1 MVLKKIKRSITLT
14 LLPFKD
20 FMRES
25 ILHASLRTFFVALFW
40 VIGITAGLILV
51 VLLFSLAETTE
62 TTPSATFTEE
72 IVPNADGERKILS
85 KSAPVI
91 LRVNIEGTIG
101 ELSLTQ
107 SKIENLL
114 VESREGTLK
123 NDRVKAIL
131 LFLNTPGGTVSDADG
146 IYRALLNY
154 KKKYNV
160 PVYAFVD
167 GMCASGGMYVA
178 SAADKIYATNVSL
191 IGSVGVI
198 APSYFNLTELMTKV
212 GVQALTI
219 SAGKG
224 KDELNPLR
232 PWKEG
237 EDRQVKELIDY
248 YYAYFVDIVTKARP
262 QLSRESLVKDYGAAI
277 FPARKAEE
285 LGFIDHADSSYSEA
299 LRALL
304 AAIGID
310 DNYYQVVQLSDE
322 TWYKSLFQ
330 SKANILNGEI
340 KHTIGYN
347 EFSPKLMNQYL
358 YLYKP

>member
-1 MVLKKIKRSITLT
+1 
-14 LLPFKD
+14 
-20 FMRES
+20 MRES

-40 VIGITAGLILV
+40 VIGITAGIILV
-51 VLLFSLAETTE
+51 MLLFSLAETTE
-62 TTPSATFTEE
+62 TTPTAAFTEE

-91 LRVNIEGTIG
+91 LKVNIEGTIG
-101 ELSLTQ
+101 ELGLTQ

-114 VESREGTLK
+114 VESREGNLK

-131 LFLNTPGGTVSDADG
+131 LSINTPGGTVSDADG
-146 IYRALLNY
+146 IYRALQNY
-154 KKKYNV
+154 KRIYNV
-160 PVYAFVD
+160 PVYAYVD

-178 SAADKIYATNVSL
+178 AAADKIYSTDVSL

-198 APSYFNLTELMTKV
+198 APSYYNLTELMTKV

-237 EDRQVKELIDY
+237 EDKQVKDLIEY
-248 YYAYFVDIVTKARP
+248 YYTYFVEIVTKGRP
-262 QLSRESLVKDYGAAI
+262 KLSKDKLIKDYGAAI
-277 FPARKAEE
+277 FPAQKAAE
-285 LGFIDHADSSYSEA
+285 LGYIDHAGSSYSQA

-322 TWYKSLFQ
+322 TWFKSLFQ
-330 SKANILNGEI
+330 SKLNILNGEI

>member
-1 MVLKKIKRSITLT
+1 
-14 LLPFKD
+14 
-20 FMRES
+20 MRES
-25 ILHASLRTFFVALFW
+25 IFHASLRTFFVALFW
-40 VIGITAGLILV
+40 VIGITAGIILIM
-51 VLLFSLAETTE
+51 LLFSLAETTE
-62 TTPSATFTEE
+62 STPSATFTEE

-91 LRVNIEGTIG
+91 LKVNIEGTIG

-107 SKIENLL
+107 SKIENML
-114 VESREGTLK
+114 VESREGNLK

-131 LFLNTPGGTVSDADG
+131 LSINTPGGTVSDADG

-154 KKKYNV
+154 KKLYNV
-160 PVYAFVD
+160 PVYAYVD

-178 SAADKIYATNVSL
+178 SAADKIYSTDVSL

-198 APSYFNLTELMTKV
+198 APSYFNLTDLMTKV

-237 EDRQVKELIDY
+237 EDKQVKELIDY
-248 YYAYFVDIVTKARP
+248 YYSYFVDIVTKARP
-262 QLSRESLVKDYGAAI
+262 KLSREKLIKDYGAAI
-277 FPARKAEE
+277 YPAQKAAE
-285 LGFIDHADSSYSEA
+285 LGYIDHAGSSYSQA

-310 DNYYQVVQLSDE
+310 DNYYQVVELTDE
-322 TWYKSLFQ
+322 TWFKTLFQ
-330 SKANILNGEI
+330 SKANILSGEI

>member
-1 MVLKKIKRSITLT
+1 
-14 LLPFKD
+14 
-20 FMRES
+20 MRES

-40 VIGITAGLILV
+40 VIGITAGIFLV
-51 VLLFSLAETTE
+51 LLLFSLAETTE
-62 TTPSATFTEE
+62 STPSASFTEE

-91 LRVNIEGTIG
+91 LKVNIEGTIG

-107 SKIENLL
+107 SKIEDML
-114 VESREGTLK
+114 VESREGSLK

-131 LFLNTPGGTVSDADG
+131 LSINTPGGTVGDADG
-146 IYRALLNY
+146 IYRALQNY
-154 KKKYNV
+154 KKMYNV

-178 SAADKIYATNVSL
+178 SAADKIYSTDVSL

-198 APSYFNLTELMTKV
+198 APSYFNVTDLLTKF

-237 EDRQVKELIDY
+237 EDAQVKELIHY
-248 YYAYFVDIVTKARP
+248 YYDYFVNIVTKARP
-262 QLSRESLVKDYGAAI
+262 KLSKEKLVKDYGAAI
-277 FPARKAEE
+277 YPAQKAAE
-285 LGFIDHADSSYSEA
+285 LGYIDHAGSSYSQA

-310 DNYYQVVQLSDE
+310 DNYYQVVELSDE
-322 TWYKSLFQ
+322 SWIKSLFQ
-330 SKANILNGEI
+330 SKAHILNGEI
-340 KHTIGYN
+340 KHTFGYN